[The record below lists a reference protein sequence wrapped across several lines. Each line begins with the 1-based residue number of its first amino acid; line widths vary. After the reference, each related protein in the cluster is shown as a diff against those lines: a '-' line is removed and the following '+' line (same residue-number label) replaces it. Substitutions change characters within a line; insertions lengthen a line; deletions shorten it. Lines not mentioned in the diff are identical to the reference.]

1 VLGKAQAAEKYEA
14 LARAIRAAF
23 QKAYVSGRGL
33 GFRVKGDTQTGYL
46 LALRFGL
53 LEPTQVPWAVE
64 RLADDIVFARKNHL
78 STGFLGVG
86 LIAPVL
92 SDHGKSDLAYTLLLN
107 DTFPSWGFSIR
118 QGATTIWERW
128 DGWTPEKGFQDAGM
142 NSFNHY
148 ALGSVGEWLYSTV
161 AGIAPDP
168 EKPGF
173 KHVLL
178 APRPGGGLTS
188 ASASHETLYGTV
200 KSAWTLEGERFEW
213 SVTLPAN
220 TTATVRVPA
229 KPEQSVTEGGQ
240 PVSIVRRE
248 KDAAILEIGSGSY
261 RFVVR

>member
-1 VLGKAQAAEKYEA
+1 M
-14 LARAIRAAF
+14 
-23 QKAYVSGRGL
+23 
-33 GFRVKGDTQTGYL
+33 
-46 LALRFGL
+46 
-53 LEPTQVPWAVE
+53 PWAVE
-64 RLADDIVFARKNHL
+64 RLGDDIVFARKNHL

-92 SDHGKSDLAYTLLLN
+92 SDHGKTDLAYTLLMN

-148 ALGSVGEWLYSTV
+148 ALGSVGEWLFSTV

-168 EKPGF
+168 ERPGF

-178 APRPGGGLTS
+178 APKPGGGLTS
-188 ASASHETLYGTV
+188 ASASHETPYGTV
-200 KSAWTLEGERFEW
+200 SSAWKLQDGRFEW
-213 SVTLPAN
+213 QVTLPAN

-229 KPEQSVTEGGQ
+229 RQDQHVTEGGQ
-240 PVSIVRRE
+240 PLELAPGVRLVRRE
-248 KDAAILEIGSGSY
+248 PDGLIAELGAGSY
-261 RFVVR
+261 RFGVNVKQ